1 LIAKSAHNFS
11 QKLVAEI
18 TSAIVSSAQAG
29 LGMAWLP
36 LSSIE
41 DELKHD
47 LLTFI
52 DSPNFPIQELTVS
65 MLRLRTRKMEKL
77 ASVCNA
83 LSVELENTIQG
94 AYQVLERL
102 KGKA

>member
-1 LIAKSAHNFS
+1 
-11 QKLVAEI
+11 
-18 TSAIVSSAQAG
+18 VSSAQAG

-47 LLTFI
+47 LLKVI
-52 DSPNFPIQELTVS
+52 DSPYFPKHELTVS

-77 ASVCNA
+77 APVCNA
-83 LSVELENTIQG
+83 LSAELENIIQG
-94 AYQVLERL
+94 AYKVLERSKVKL
-102 KGKA
+102 

>member
-1 LIAKSAHNFS
+1 
-11 QKLVAEI
+11 
-18 TSAIVSSAQAG
+18 
-29 LGMAWLP
+29 MAWLP

-47 LLTFI
+47 LLTVI

>member
-1 LIAKSAHNFS
+1 M
-11 QKLVAEI
+11 

-41 DELKHD
+41 GELKHG
-47 LLTFI
+47 LLKVI
-52 DSPNFPIQELTVS
+52 DSSFFPIHELAVS

-77 ASVCNA
+77 TSVCNA

-94 AYQVLERL
+94 AYNTLECSKVKVFMQK
-102 KGKA
+102 KGAQLLTP